1 MLDTFDIGKRSFMFF
16 RVASLWI
23 LSAVVLSSVTGT
35 ALNFASNDHNETV
48 RGYLV
53 DLVCIKEEAGKLPTF
68 GHDHTKKCLQMPVC
82 ARSGYAVLLSS
93 KEVLPFDEHGNE
105 LASKL
110 IASRHQEKGIVIK
123 ATGTRQENIFHVLRI
138 D

>member
-1 MLDTFDIGKRSFMFF
+1 MLDTFDGKRLFMFF
-16 RVASLWI
+16 RVASLWV
-23 LSAVVLSSVTGT
+23 LSAVALSSVTGA
-35 ALNFASNDHNETV
+35 ALNSAPSDHNQTV

-53 DLVCIKEEAGKLPTF
+53 DLVCTREEAGKLATF

-82 ARSGYAVLLSS
+82 ARSGYAVLFSS
-93 KEVLPFDEHGNE
+93 NEVLPFDEHGNE
-105 LASKL
+105 LAGKL

-123 ATGTRQENIFHVLRI
+123 ATGIRQENIFHVLRI